1 MYTPKYNQEK
11 DWDTIAAFIRENSF
25 ATLVNT
31 DLNGVPLA
39 THIPVEL
46 VEKTPGEFVLHGHVA
61 KINPQWQFFT
71 GGTTLV
77 VFTAPHAYISSSWY
91 EKEKIPTWN
100 YIAVHVYGQ
109 IRIMETAELQHSLEQ
124 LMDKYEA
131 ASAHPVQIRDID
143 DKTLHN
149 NLKAIVGFELTIT
162 EINARYK
169 LSQNRNDKDY
179 ASVVTHLKE
188 TGEENALKIAAEM
201 EKRRKV

>member
-25 ATLVNT
+25 AMLVNT
-31 DLNGVPLA
+31 DPNGVPLV

-46 VEKTPGEFVLHGHVA
+46 VEKTAGQFVLHGHVA
-61 KINPQWQFFT
+61 KINPQWQSFT
-71 GGTTLV
+71 AGTTLV

-131 ASAHPVQIRDID
+131 ASANPVHIRDID

-162 EINARYK
+162 DVNARYK
-169 LSQNRNDKDY
+169 LSQNKHDKDY
-179 ASVVTHLKE
+179 ASIVTHLKE

-201 EKRRKV
+201 EKRRKL

>member
-25 ATLVNT
+25 AMLVNT
-31 DLNGVPLA
+31 DSNGVPLV

-46 VEKTPGEFVLHGHVA
+46 VEKTPGEFVLHGHIA
-61 KINPQWQFFT
+61 KINPQWQSFT
-71 GGTTLV
+71 NGTTLV

-100 YIAVHVYGQ
+100 YIAVHVYGT
-109 IRIMETAELQHSLEQ
+109 IHIMDTATLKHSLEM
-124 LMDKYEA
+124 LMDRYEA
-131 ASAHPVQIRDID
+131 ASAQPVHIRDID
-143 DKTLHN
+143 DKTLEN
-149 NLKAIVGFELTIT
+149 NLKAIVGFEMSIT
-162 EINARYK
+162 EVNARYK

-188 TGEENALKIAAEM
+188 TGTEDGLKIAAEM
-201 EKRRKV
+201 EKRRKI